1 MAKLQRYKQISHDSG
16 ENGYSF
22 VNLAYNEDNGNAEDI
37 ERRWTFDEDEP
48 KFKPR
53 KKRCTKVNVAVAL
66 VILAAG
72 GLGIF
77 LIVKLSQ
84 DHQKVY
90 TTPQPGPLDRS
101 TQKPIASSTY
111 IPPLPSSTTM
121 TSSTP
126 TAAPDSTSGPP
137 ITSPSTS
144 TLSTPSTTQTP
155 MTTPSTTS
163 QPMTSPSTTSKPM
176 TTPSPTLTT
185 SSTTTSTSQPS
196 TTISTA
202 TTPQPISTTKPMTTT
217 TLSLVTTSNPSIGTT
232 TTIPTTTSGT
242 NTTAQSLMTTTS
254 LSEKSTAST
263 TTNISSSTNASTM
276 TTTTTP
282 IPKST
287 SAVTTILPPTTTTTS
302 NVVSTTQEVT
312 THTTVNSTNNTESAG
327 TMFDASMT
335 VMSVT
340 WNENFRNSTSDAY
353 LDLVSN
359 FTSQV
364 EEGIKN
370 SEVGSSFSHVTVK
383 SVSPGSVVFDFRIYM
398 TSSSYPSGG
407 SQATI
412 TISVVRG
419 VLVQVVQNAK
429 ANGTQTLMLGTDET
443 KIVVNTVIETTGMP
457 PTTKLTT
464 SLPTATTFKA
474 SKSTLPHTIETTT
487 PRVTTTT
494 VSTTLSPCTNSTYL
508 TTTLLSYCIEL
519 SRLNQMV
526 NASEDVKCKYI
537 LSAVD
542 CVLEK
547 IRFDF
552 GVNCTDEH
560 KIAALEEF
568 SGTVQINL
576 GIDPKICDLPITM
589 TTTKPTMTTAV
600 STTTS
605 PCTNSTYLTSTLL
618 SNCINSSQ
626 LGEVANSSDDVKC
639 KYVLSAVDCV
649 LEKIRVDFGVNC
661 TDEHKIAALEEFS
674 GTVQLYLR
682 IDPKICDLPITMSTT
697 KSTSSGEISLSPHTS
712 TTPLTTTISTTTTAT
727 KIHSSTTTSPSTS
740 TTVQSLPTI
749 KPSSTTKQPTTSSTT
764 MQPIT
769 TTPALTTKTIESAT
783 TKQPTTMLPSST
795 TQPSTTKQQTTTT
808 TPSSTTTTQ
817 LAATSPTTTSSATT
831 TAIHPCMNSTY
842 LSTILSQASCI
853 ADSNKLEEVKRASD
867 EVKCNFI
874 LSAVDCVL
882 EKIRLDFGI
891 TCTAEHR
898 VAALDEFSGIVQ
910 TYLEVDPKTC

>member
-77 LIVKLSQ
+77 LIVKLS
-84 DHQKVY
+84 
-90 TTPQPGPLDRS
+90 R
-101 TQKPIASSTY
+101 
-111 IPPLPSSTTM
+111 
-121 TSSTP
+121 
-126 TAAPDSTSGPP
+126 
-137 ITSPSTS
+137 
-144 TLSTPSTTQTP
+144 
-155 MTTPSTTS
+155 
-163 QPMTSPSTTSKPM
+163 
-176 TTPSPTLTT
+176 
-185 SSTTTSTSQPS
+185 
-196 TTISTA
+196 
-202 TTPQPISTTKPMTTT
+202 TTK
-217 TLSLVTTSNPSIGTT
+217 
-232 TTIPTTTSGT
+232 TIPTTTSGT
-242 NTTAQSLMTTTS
+242 NTTAQPLMTTTS

-263 TTNISSSTNASTM
+263 TTIISSSTNASTM

-312 THTTVNSTNNTESAG
+312 THTTANGTNNTEGAG
-327 TMFDASMT
+327 MMFDASMT
-335 VMSVT
+335 VTSVN
-340 WNENFRNSTSDAY
+340 WDENYRNSTSGAY

-370 SEVGSSFSHVTVK
+370 SEVGSSFSHVTVT

-407 SQATI
+407 SKATV

-429 ANGTQTLMLGTDET
+429 ANGTQTLLLGIDEA
-443 KIVVNTVIETTGMP
+443 KIVVNTV
-457 PTTKLTT
+457 
-464 SLPTATTFKA
+464 
-474 SKSTLPHTIETTT
+474 
-487 PRVTTTT
+487 
-494 VSTTLSPCTNSTYL
+494 SPCTNSTYL
-508 TTTLLSYCIEL
+508 TTTLLSYCIDL
-519 SRLNQMV
+519 NRLNQMV

-547 IRFDF
+547 IRVDF

-560 KIAALEEF
+560 KIAALKEF
-568 SGTVQINL
+568 SGTVQISL
-576 GIDPKICDLPITM
+576 GIDPKICDLPITMTTTKPTMTTAVSTTTSPCTNSSYLTTTLLSVCINSSRLNEVTSSSDDVKCNFILSALDCVLDKIRMDFGVNCTDEHKIAALGEFSGTVQSYLGIDPKICNLPITM

-639 KYVLSAVDCV
+639 NYISSIVACV
-649 LEKIRVDFGVNC
+649 LEGVRSDIGITCSDKQKIV
-661 TDEHKIAALEEFS
+661 ALYEIEELGIS
-674 GTVQLYLR
+674 YLS
-682 IDPKICDLPITMSTT
+682 IDPKTCDLSAN
-697 KSTSSGEISLSPHTS
+697 
-712 TTPLTTTISTTTTAT
+712 ISTT
-727 KIHSSTTTSPSTS
+727 
-740 TTVQSLPTI
+740 Q
-749 KPSSTTKQPTTSSTT
+749 
-764 MQPIT
+764 T
-769 TTPALTTKTIESAT
+769 TTPAGTTF
-783 TKQPTTMLPSST
+783 
-795 TQPSTTKQQTTTT
+795 
-808 TPSSTTTTQ
+808 
-817 LAATSPTTTSSATT
+817 
-831 TAIHPCMNSTY
+831 
-842 LSTILSQASCI
+842 
-853 ADSNKLEEVKRASD
+853 
-867 EVKCNFI
+867 FI

>member
-90 TTPQPGPLDRS
+90 TTPQPGPSDRS
-101 TQKPIASSTY
+101 TQKPIASSTS
-111 IPPLPSSTTM
+111 IPPLTSSTTM

-126 TAAPDSTSGPP
+126 TAAPASTSGPP

-163 QPMTSPSTTSKPM
+163 QPTTSPSTTSKPM
-176 TTPSPTLTT
+176 TTPLSTSMTTPSSASTT
-185 SSTTTSTSQPS
+185 SSTT

-202 TTPQPISTTKPMTTT
+202 TTAQPISTTKPMTTT
-217 TLSLVTTSNPSIGTT
+217 TLSPVTTTAPHVSTNSSTGTT
-232 TTIPTTTSGT
+232 KTIPTTTSGT
-242 NTTAQSLMTTTS
+242 NTTAQPLMTTTS

-263 TTNISSSTNASTM
+263 TTIISSSTNASTM

-312 THTTVNSTNNTESAG
+312 THTTANGTNNTEGAG
-327 TMFDASMT
+327 MMFDASMT
-335 VMSVT
+335 VTSVN
-340 WNENFRNSTSDAY
+340 WDENYRNSTSGAY

-370 SEVGSSFSHVTVK
+370 SEVGSSFSHVTVT

-407 SQATI
+407 SKATV

-429 ANGTQTLMLGTDET
+429 ANGTQTLLLGIDEA

-457 PTTKLTT
+457 PTTKMTT
-464 SLPTATTFKA
+464 SSPTATTFKV
-474 SKSTLPHTIETTT
+474 SMSTLPHKTETTT

-508 TTTLLSYCIEL
+508 TTTLLSYCIDL
-519 SRLNQMV
+519 NRLNQMV

-547 IRFDF
+547 IRVDF

-560 KIAALEEF
+560 KIAALKEF
-568 SGTVQINL
+568 SGTVQISL
-576 GIDPKICDLPITM
+576 GIDPKICDLPITMTTTKPTMTTAVSTTTSPCTNSSYLTTTLLSVCINSSRLNEVTSSSDDVKCNFILSALDCVLDKIRMDFGVNCTDEHKIAALGEFSGTVQSYLGIDPKICNLPITM

-639 KYVLSAVDCV
+639 K
-649 LEKIRVDFGVNC
+649 
-661 TDEHKIAALEEFS
+661 
-674 GTVQLYLR
+674 
-682 IDPKICDLPITMSTT
+682 
-697 KSTSSGEISLSPHTS
+697 
-712 TTPLTTTISTTTTAT
+712 
-727 KIHSSTTTSPSTS
+727 
-740 TTVQSLPTI
+740 
-749 KPSSTTKQPTTSSTT
+749 
-764 MQPIT
+764 
-769 TTPALTTKTIESAT
+769 
-783 TKQPTTMLPSST
+783 
-795 TQPSTTKQQTTTT
+795 
-808 TPSSTTTTQ
+808 
-817 LAATSPTTTSSATT
+817 
-831 TAIHPCMNSTY
+831 
-842 LSTILSQASCI
+842 
-853 ADSNKLEEVKRASD
+853 
-867 EVKCNFI
+867 
-874 LSAVDCVL
+874 
-882 EKIRLDFGI
+882 
-891 TCTAEHR
+891 
-898 VAALDEFSGIVQ
+898 
-910 TYLEVDPKTC
+910 

>member
-137 ITSPSTS
+137 ITSPSTR
-144 TLSTPSTTQTP
+144 
-155 MTTPSTTS
+155 
-163 QPMTSPSTTSKPM
+163 
-176 TTPSPTLTT
+176 
-185 SSTTTSTSQPS
+185 
-196 TTISTA
+196 
-202 TTPQPISTTKPMTTT
+202 
-217 TLSLVTTSNPSIGTT
+217 TT

-712 TTPLTTTISTTTTAT
+712 TTPLTTTIT
-727 KIHSSTTTSPSTS
+727 
-740 TTVQSLPTI
+740 
-749 KPSSTTKQPTTSSTT
+749 
-764 MQPIT
+764 
-769 TTPALTTKTIESAT
+769 
-783 TKQPTTMLPSST
+783 
-795 TQPSTTKQQTTTT
+795 
-808 TPSSTTTTQ
+808 
-817 LAATSPTTTSSATT
+817 ATSPTTTSSATT

-853 ADSNKLEEVKRASD
+853 ADSNKLEEVKRASDEVKCNYISSIVACVLEGVRSDIGITCSDKQKIVALYEIEELGLSYLSIDPKTLNPCTNSTYLSSTLLSHCLDYNQLAAVRSASD